1 MSVQLHRLS
10 NGFRVV
16 TEHMPGL
23 RSASLGIW
31 ITAGGRHERPEQN
44 GIAHFL

>member
-1 MSVQLHRLS
+1 MTVEVSTLS

-23 RSASLGIW
+23 ASASLGSW
-31 ITAGGRHERPEQN
+31 IEAGTRHPAASEN
-44 GIAHFL
+44 GHA